1 LRRVVTVITPET
13 LKRRSDEAGCCAAG
27 ARDGKPYYMTGRKI
41 MHVNMCLNVHIQSVS
56 GGEERQNYAEQ
67 KNGDLQREVSLQ
79 RIVPFASRDTLSN
92 SYYSGRYPK
101 NQALERVSQPWKVS

>member
-1 LRRVVTVITPET
+1 MSI
-13 LKRRSDEAGCCAAG
+13 CAL
-27 ARDGKPYYMTGRKI
+27 
-41 MHVNMCLNVHIQSVS
+41 MCTYRGWVS

-101 NQALERVSQPWKVS
+101 EPGVRTGQPTLEGILGFRRIRLLPSFQRLFDQHSPVGCLGF